1 MYSKVA
7 SFNFQIL
14 ACYFVLKLC
23 HDLAFLRDLV
33 RLSVVPMVDFEVDFI
48 VVINMVWQQWA
59 VTEWPSDQVAAM
71 HKCRARV
78 VT

>member
-23 HDLAFLRDLV
+23 HDLAFLRELV

-48 VVINMVWQQWA
+48 MVINMV
-59 VTEWPSDQVAAM
+59 
-71 HKCRARV
+71 
-78 VT
+78 